1 MNKKIM
7 SLKSVIFLLEKE
19 EWRTISGTDYHEC
32 CVSDLSNPRELA
44 CKTILM
50 KIRGQMKG

>member
-1 MNKKIM
+1 M

-32 CVSDLSNPRELA
+32 VSDLSNPRELA